1 MLLASCLSIK
11 SHGQSAIKSLMVE
24 NDVKVHTSYS
34 IYTYMICFY
43 VKSNILHVQK
53 FVATHTQYTLL

>member
-1 MLLASCLSIK
+1 
-11 SHGQSAIKSLMVE
+11 MVE

-43 VKSNILHVQK
+43 VESNILHVQK
-53 FVATHTQYTLL
+53 FVTTHHQYTCFMIDTILTT